1 LLNVGLWTEPDIQR
15 QKRRMSTL
23 EDFIQY
29 HATGGDISLRVVQM
43 SSNKLAD
50 LVDEIKPQ
58 LPNCTDESFLAGL
71 HALLIVTAANR
82 FFKSLD

>member
-1 LLNVGLWTEPDIQR
+1 
-15 QKRRMSTL
+15 MSTL

-29 HATGGDISLRVVQM
+29 HATGGDISLSVVAM
-43 SSNKLAD
+43 SGNKLAD

-58 LPNCTDESFLAGL
+58 LPNCTDESFIAGL